1 MFGSIFLT
9 ITLIGLIWLNIKL
22 DKMMKDG
29 SYAEK
34 Q

>member
-1 MFGSIFLT
+1 MFGSILLT
-9 ITLIGLIWLNIKL
+9 ITLIALVLLNIKL

-34 Q
+34 